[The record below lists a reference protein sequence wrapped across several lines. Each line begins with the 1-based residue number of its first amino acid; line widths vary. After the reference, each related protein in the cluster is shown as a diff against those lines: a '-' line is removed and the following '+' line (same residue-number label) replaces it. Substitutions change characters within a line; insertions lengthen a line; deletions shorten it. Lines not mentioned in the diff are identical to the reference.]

1 MIFKH
6 LNHQAIATMLK
17 KWENGISNVVVENYS
32 WLIVCTKYW
41 LRLYNNS
48 ENEKKIGKLTTA

>member
-1 MIFKH
+1 MR
-6 LNHQAIATMLK
+6 
-17 KWENGISNVVVENYS
+17 NGISNVVVENYS